1 VFQLVRIVSDDL
13 KVRRGNNQVN
23 SGALVQ
29 PTTQHEMAVGRWKR
43 LTEPIE
49 RKKPNVAALLSM
61 Y

>member
-1 VFQLVRIVSDDL
+1 MFQLVRVVSNDL
-13 KVRRGNNQVN
+13 KVRRGNGQVN
-23 SGALVQ
+23 SVTMSNNA
-29 PTTQHEMAVGRWKR
+29 QHKIAVGAVEG

>member
-1 VFQLVRIVSDDL
+1 MFQLICIVADDL
-13 KVRRGNNQVN
+13 NVRQGSDQV
-23 SGALVQ
+23 SSAPG
-29 PTTQHEMAVGRWKR
+29 PTDLHDAQGGPAGLKG

>member
-1 VFQLVRIVSDDL
+1 MFQLICVVSDDL
-13 KVRRGNNQVN
+13 NER
-23 SGALVQ
+23 VQ
-29 PTTQHEMAVGRWKR
+29 HPGPTDLRTTREGRAVLKR